1 MTMAGSELAQTRSAL
16 VAAARDARAAWSSRE
31 SLWLGAV
38 LAAVLA
44 PAVLPLSGRMPD
56 LAAFV
61 YLVLAAVGLSYAAG
75 LAGIPSLGQGAF
87 VGIGAFAEALLRAKA
102 GWPLLPSL
110 GVAILA
116 AAAAG
121 GLISL
126 ATGRL
131 RGAFVAV
138 ATWILTWIVAL
149 ILAAFPGI
157 SGGAQGLVLPEGSVL
172 GAELTP
178 TAHYELG
185 VVLVALAVLAYAILA
200 RRGPG
205 LALAAARSDVSV
217 ARGLAVP
224 AARLRFGAFTAAA
237 VVGGLAGA
245 LGVELVQVADPA
257 AYGPFLSFELFV
269 AVILGG
275 ARVPLG
281 AVAGMVLLS
290 GISHAAD
297 AIGGLLDVPP
307 GRLDLMVTGYVLL
320 VVLGL
325 GGEGILPAAE
335 DLWRRLRPWH
345 RRPRPRPPG
354 GELGMPARPAEL
366 TARGV
371 SKRFGALVALDELD
385 LDVRPGTIHALIGPN
400 GSGKTTALRI
410 LSGSLP
416 LESGTVALGEER
428 LDGMPIRERALCGV
442 VATQQTTAV
451 FGELTVLENA
461 LVGAGLRQR
470 NAGAVRILLATPKAR
485 AAARSARERAM
496 AALELVGLG
505 DDLDRP
511 AAQVSALDQR
521 LLMLASVLATE
532 PRVLLLD
539 EPAAGSSPAELERV
553 AEVLTKL
560 RGEGL
565 ALLVVEH
572 NLRFVRLLAD
582 RITVLSA
589 GRVIASG
596 GLAEV
601 AGDEAV
607 RAAYLGRQGL

>member
-1 MTMAGSELAQTRSAL
+1 MSTVGAELAHTRRAL
-16 VAAARDARAAWSSRE
+16 AAAAGDARAAWSRRAT
-31 SLWLGAV
+31 LW

-44 PAVLPLSGRMPD
+44 ALLAPAILPLSARMPD

-87 VGIGAFAEALLRAKA
+87 VGIGAFTEALLRAK
-102 GWPLLPSL
+102 GEWPLLPSL

-116 AAAAG
+116 AAVAG
-121 GLISL
+121 GLTAL

-138 ATWILTWIVAL
+138 STWILTWIVAL
-149 ILAAFPGI
+149 VLTSFPSI
-157 SGGAQGLVLPEGSVL
+157 SGGAQGLVLPESSVL
-172 GAELTP
+172 GVELTP
-178 TAHYELG
+178 TVHYELG
-185 VVLVALAVLAYAILA
+185 VLLVALGVIAYAVLAP
-200 RRGPG
+200 RSPG
-205 LALAAARSDVSV
+205 LGLAAARSHPFA

-237 VVGGLAGA
+237 AVGGLAGG
-245 LGVELVQVADPA
+245 LGVELAQVADPSS
-257 AYGPFLSFELFV
+257 YGPTLSFELFV

-275 ARVPLG
+275 ARAPLG

-290 GISHAAD
+290 AVAHLAD
-297 AIGGLLDVPP
+297 DIGGLLDVPP
-307 GRLDLMVTGYVLL
+307 GRLDLMITGYVLL
-320 VVLGL
+320 VVLAL
-325 GGEGILPAAE
+325 GGEGLIPAAE
-335 DLWRRLRPWH
+335 TLWQRVRPV
-345 RRPRPRPPG
+345 RPGKRPRPRG
-354 GELGMPARPAEL
+354 GELGEVPSPAEL

-371 SKRFGALVALDELD
+371 SKRFGALVALDDLD
-385 LDVRPGTIHALIGPN
+385 LELRPGAIHALIGPN
-400 GSGKTTALRI
+400 GSGKTTALRV

-416 LESGTVALGEER
+416 LESGTVALGGEL
-428 LDGMPIRERALCGV
+428 LDGMPIRDRALLGV

-470 NAGAVRILLATPKAR
+470 HGGALRTLFATPKAR
-485 AAARSARERAM
+485 ASDRSARERAV
-496 AALELVGLG
+496 AALELVGLV

-511 AAQVSALDQR
+511 AAQLSALEQR

-539 EPAAGSSPAELERV
+539 EPAAGSSPVELERV
-553 AEVLTKL
+553 ADVLRRL
-560 RGEGL
+560 RGNGF
-565 ALLVVEH
+565 ALLVIEH
-572 NLRFVRLLAD
+572 NLRFVRLVAD

-596 GLAEV
+596 SLAEV
-601 AGDEAV
+601 SREEAV

>member
-1 MTMAGSELAQTRSAL
+1 MSAAGAELAQTRRAL
-16 VAAARDARAAWSSRE
+16 VAAARDVRSAWSSRE
-31 SLWLGAV
+31 TLW
-38 LAAVLA
+38 LAAVVAVLLA

-110 GVAILA
+110 GVAILS

-121 GLISL
+121 GLIAL

-149 ILAAFPGI
+149 ILASFPGI
-157 SGGAQGLVLPEGSVL
+157 SGGAQGLVLPKASVL
-172 GAELTP
+172 GVELTP

-185 VVLVALAVLAYAILA
+185 IVLVALAVLAYAVLA

-205 LALAAARSDVSV
+205 LALAAAGSDASA
-217 ARGLAVP
+217 ARRLAVP

-237 VVGGLAGA
+237 MVGGLAGA
-245 LGVELVQVADPA
+245 LGVELVRVADPGE
-257 AYGPFLSFELFV
+257 YGPFLSFQLFV

-275 ARVPLG
+275 ARAPLG

-297 AIGGLLDVPP
+297 HIGGLLDVPP

-325 GGEGILPAAE
+325 GGEGVLPAAE
-335 DLWRRLRPWH
+335 DLWRRVRPWPRRRR
-345 RRPRPRPPG
+345 RRPPAG
-354 GELGMPARPAEL
+354 VLTTPARPADL

-371 SKRFGALVALDELD
+371 SKRFGALVALDDLD
-385 LDVRPGTIHALIGPN
+385 LDVTPGAIHALIGPN

-416 LESGTVALGEER
+416 LESGTVALGGEL
-428 LDGMPIRERALCGV
+428 LDGMPIRERALLGV

-461 LVGAGLRQR
+461 LVGAGLRRR
-470 NAGAVRILLATPKAR
+470 NAGALRTLFATPKAR
-485 AAARSARERAM
+485 AAARSARERAV
-496 AALELVGLG
+496 AALDLVGLA

-511 AAQVSALDQR
+511 ATELSALEQR
-521 LLMLASVLATE
+521 LLMLASALATE

-539 EPAAGSSPAELERV
+539 EPAAGSSPTELERV
-553 AEVLTKL
+553 AGVLTTL
-560 RGEGL
+560 RGNGF
-565 ALLVVEH
+565 ALLVIEH
-572 NLRFVRLLAD
+572 NLRFVRLVAD

-601 AGDEAV
+601 AAEEAV